1 MKTTKLTIPETS
13 KKKQRFIVLVM
24 MIAFSISFFLIVYWL
39 PVKKALPPPF
49 LHKDKERPLVIAH
62 QGGKQLAP
70 GNTIEAFQQAVD
82 LGADVIE
89 TDIHITK
96 DGHLVTIH
104 DPTVD
109 ATTNGR
115 GFVVDFTLKELQR
128 LDAGYYF
135 QNLNGDYS
143 FRGKHIYVPTL
154 EEVFQRFPN
163 MRINIEVKDDN
174 PRDRTEEIVQKLM
187 KLIEEYDME
196 DKVLIASFDQHI
208 IDLFETYSNGRVAT
222 QGGKQEAKK
231 FVILHKL
238 FLRNLYKT
246 EVDAFQ
252 LPIQEGNLDLTQST
266 LISGAHRIGLHVHYW
281 TINDPET
288 MERLI
293 NLGAD
298 GIITDRPDLLLNILK
313 KRDK

>member
-1 MKTTKLTIPETS
+1 MKNTNLKIPETS
-13 KKKQRFIVLVM
+13 KKQRLIVSAA
-24 MIAFSISFFLIVYWL
+24 MIVFFVSISIIVYWM
-39 PVKKALPPPF
+39 PVKTATPPPF
-49 LHKDKERPLVIAH
+49 LQKENERPLVIAH

-70 GNTIEAFQQAVD
+70 GNTIEAFQHAAR

-109 ATTNGR
+109 ATTNGH
-115 GFVVDFTLKELQR
+115 GFVKDFTLKELQR
-128 LDAGYYF
+128 LDAAYYF
-135 QNLNGDYS
+135 QDLNGDYS
-143 FRGKHIYVPTL
+143 FRGKHVYIPTL
-154 EEVFQRFPN
+154 EEMFQRFPD
-163 MRINIEVKDDN
+163 MKINIEVKDDN
-174 PRDRTEEIVQKLM
+174 PEERTEEIVQKLM
-187 KLIEEYDME
+187 ELIEEYDME
-196 DKVLIASFDQHI
+196 NKVLIASFDQHI

-246 EVDAFQ
+246 NVDAFQ
-252 LPIQEGNLDLTQST
+252 LPIQEGKLDLTQPM
-266 LISGAHRIGLHVHYW
+266 LISGAHRIGMHVHYW

-298 GIITDRPDLLLNILK
+298 GIITDRPDLLLDLLRK
-313 KRDK
+313 KED

>member
-1 MKTTKLTIPETS
+1 MKNTNLKLIETS
-13 KKKQRFIVLVM
+13 KKQRLIVLM
-24 MIAFSISFFLIVYWL
+24 IMIASFFSFTIIVYWL
-39 PVKKALPPPF
+39 PVEKVLPPPF
-49 LHKDKERPLVIAH
+49 LQKENERPLVIAH
-62 QGGKQLAP
+62 QGGKHLAP
-70 GNTIEAFQQAVD
+70 GNTIEAFQNAVD
-82 LGADVIE
+82 LGVDVIE

-104 DPTVD
+104 DSTVD

-115 GFVVDFTLKELQR
+115 GFVKDYTLKELQR
-128 LDAGYYF
+128 LDAAYSF
-135 QNLNGDYS
+135 QDLKGEFS
-143 FRGKHIYVPTL
+143 FRGKHVYVPTL

-174 PRDRTEEIVQKLM
+174 PTERKKEIVQKLM

-196 DKVLIASFDQHI
+196 DKVLIASFDQNI
-208 IDLFETYSNGRVAT
+208 INLFETYSKGRVAT

-238 FLRNLYKT
+238 FLRNLYKSN
-246 EVDAFQ
+246 VDAFQ
-252 LPIQEGNLDLTQST
+252 LPIQEGNLDLTQPI

-281 TINDPET
+281 TVNDQET

-298 GIITDRPDLLLNILK
+298 GIITDRPDILLKILGEK
-313 KRDK
+313 

>member
-1 MKTTKLTIPETS
+1 MKNTNLKLPES
-13 KKKQRFIVLVM
+13 MKKQRIIIILITIVFFVS
-24 MIAFSISFFLIVYWL
+24 FSIIVYWL
-39 PVKKALPPPF
+39 PVEKVMPPPF
-49 LHKDKERPLVIAH
+49 LAKGNQRPLVIAH
-62 QGGKQLAP
+62 QGGKLLAP
-70 GNTIEAFQQAVD
+70 GNTIEAFQNAVD

-115 GFVVDFTLKELQR
+115 GLVENYTLKDLQR
-128 LDAGYYF
+128 LDAAYYF
-135 QNLNGDYS
+135 QDLKGEFS

-174 PRDRTEEIVQKLM
+174 PEERTEEIVQKLM

-196 DKVLIASFDQHI
+196 EKVLIASFDQNI
-208 IDLFETYSNGRVAT
+208 INLFETYSKGRVAT

-238 FLRNLYKT
+238 FLRNLYQSK
-246 EVDAFQ
+246 VDAFQ
-252 LPIQEGNLDLTQST
+252 LPIQEGNLDLTQPI
-266 LISGAHRIGLHVHYW
+266 LLSGAHRIGLHVHYW
-281 TINDPET
+281 TINDQET

-293 NLGAD
+293 NIGAD
-298 GIITDRPDLLLNILK
+298 GIITDRPDLLLDILERK
-313 KRDK
+313 

>member
-1 MKTTKLTIPETS
+1 MKNTNLPETS
-13 KKKQRFIVLVM
+13 KKQRLILIMLV
-24 MIAFSISFFLIVYWL
+24 IAFFVSFSSIVYWL
-39 PVKKALPPPF
+39 PVKRAVAPPF
-49 LHKDKERPLVIAH
+49 LQKENERPLVIAH
-62 QGGKQLAP
+62 QGGKLLAP
-70 GNTIEAFQQAVD
+70 GNTIEAFQNAAS

-109 ATTNGR
+109 ATTDGH
-115 GFVVDFTLKELQR
+115 GYVKDYTLKELQR
-128 LDAGYYF
+128 LDAAYNF
-135 QNLNGDYS
+135 QDLKGDYS
-143 FRGKHIYVPTL
+143 YRGKHIYVPTL
-154 EEVFQRFPN
+154 EEVFQRFPH

-174 PRDRTEEIVQKLM
+174 PQERTEEIVQKLM
-187 KLIEEYDME
+187 ALIEEYDME
-196 DKVLIASFDQHI
+196 DKVLIASFDQNI
-208 IDLFETYSNGRVAT
+208 INSFETYSKGRVAT
-222 QGGKQEAKK
+222 QGGKQEARK

-246 EVDAFQ
+246 DVDAFQ
-252 LPIQEGNLDLTQST
+252 LPVQEGNFDLTQPI
-266 LISGAHRIGLHVHYW
+266 LLSGAHRIGLHVHYW

-298 GIITDRPDLLLNILK
+298 GIITDRPDLLLKILRK
-313 KRDK
+313 N

>member
-1 MKTTKLTIPETS
+1 MKNTNLPETS
-13 KKKQRFIVLVM
+13 KNQRFILIEMMVAFFVL
-24 MIAFSISFFLIVYWL
+24 FSIIVYWL
-39 PVKKALPPPF
+39 PVEKENPPPF
-49 LHKDKERPLVIAH
+49 LQKENERPLVIAH
-62 QGGKQLAP
+62 QGGKHLAP
-70 GNTIEAFQQAVD
+70 GNTVEAFQNAVD

-109 ATTNGR
+109 ATTDGR
-115 GFVVDFTLKELQR
+115 GYVKDYTLKELQR
-128 LDAGYYF
+128 LDAAYYF
-135 QNLNGDYS
+135 QDLKGEYS

-154 EEVFQRFPN
+154 EEVFQRFPD

-174 PRDRTEEIVQKLM
+174 PEERIDEIVRKLM

-196 DKVLIASFDQHI
+196 DKVLIASFDQDI
-208 IDLFETYSNGRVAT
+208 INLVEAYSKGRVAT

-238 FLRNLYKT
+238 FMRNLYKT
-246 EVDAFQ
+246 SVDAFQ
-252 LPIQEGNLDLTQST
+252 LPLQEGNLDLTQPI
-266 LISGAHRIGLHVHYW
+266 LISGAHRIGLQVHYW
-281 TINDPET
+281 TVNDRET

-298 GIITDRPDLLLNILK
+298 GIITDRPDLLLNILGE
-313 KRDK
+313 R